1 MVRNKLRSLYGGL
14 FCAVAALGLTPA
26 LLNAQTY
33 TFGIVPQFEARKLA
47 RIWEPIIDEIEKR
60 TGYDFEIVGSPR
72 IPEFETSFMNG
83 EFDFAYM
90 NPYHAI
96 VAAQTQNYTPLLR
109 DGGRELFGILVVRDD
124 SNYQSIEDLEGQT
137 IAFPAPNA
145 LGASLLI
152 RSDLTNQRNIGFSPM
167 YVSTHGSAYLNV
179 ILNQAAAAGGVMGTF
194 RSQPIEISE
203 QLRVLYKT
211 TRVPPHPIVAHP
223 RVPEDVQRHVMQA
236 FLELWKTG
244 YGRELLERVPIREVI
259 ETSLDDYT
267 GLQGMGLDEFFVK

>member
-1 MVRNKLRSLYGGL
+1 MIRNTLRSAISGILG
-14 FCAVAALGLTPA
+14 AIAALGLATAPLA
-26 LLNAQTY
+26 AQTY

-47 RIWEPIIDEIEKR
+47 RIWKPIIDEIEKR
-60 TGYDFEIVGSPR
+60 TGYEFEIVGSPR

-90 NPYHAI
+90 NPYHAL
-96 VAAQTQNYTPLLR
+96 VAAQTQGYRPLLR

-124 SNYQSIEDLEGQT
+124 SAYQSVEDLEGQT

-152 RSDLTNQRNIGFSPM
+152 RSDLTNQRDVNFSPM

-211 TRVPPHPIVAHP
+211 TRVPPHPITAHP
-223 RVPEDVQRHVMQA
+223 RVPEEVQKQVTQA
-236 FLELWKTG
+236 FLDLWKTG
-244 YGRELLERVPIREVI
+244 YGRELLERVPIREVV
-259 ETSLDDYT
+259 ETSLDDYAE
-267 GLQGMGLDEFFVK
+267 LQGMGLDEFFVK

>member
-1 MVRNKLRSLYGGL
+1 MIRNKLRSTFSSIFG
-14 FCAVAALGLTPA
+14 AIAALGLTAGPLA
-26 LLNAQTY
+26 AQTY

-60 TGYDFEIVGSPR
+60 TGYEFEIVGSPR

-90 NPYHAI
+90 NPYHAL
-96 VAAQTQNYTPLLR
+96 VAAQTQGYQPLLR

-124 SNYQSIEDLEGQT
+124 SMYQSVEDLDGQT

-152 RSDLTNQRNIGFSPM
+152 RSDLTNQQHVDFSPM

-211 TRVPPHPIVAHP
+211 TRVPPHPITAHP
-223 RVPEDVQRHVMQA
+223 RVPEDVQKQVTQA
-236 FLELWKTG
+236 FLDLWKTG
-244 YGRELLERVPIREVI
+244 YGRELLERVPIREVM
-259 ETSLDDYT
+259 ETSLEDYT
-267 GLQGMGLDEFFVK
+267 ELQGMGLDEFFVK